1 MDLGP
6 TFSTLDALVVLGV
19 LVGTTVLGERL
30 AGRQGSLSD
39 FFLGG
44 RRLPWWAVS
53 ASIIATEISAVTYVS
68 LPSVV
73 YREGGNQVCPV
84 AFGAAPSRRRYLDVD
99 LEGVYRRAEDL
110 VDGREVRLIHGPS

>member
-53 ASIIATEISAVTYVS
+53 ASIIATK
-68 LPSVV
+68 
-73 YREGGNQVCPV
+73 
-84 AFGAAPSRRRYLDVD
+84 
-99 LEGVYRRAEDL
+99 
-110 VDGREVRLIHGPS
+110 